1 MAKQNEDSRYQV
13 GVEGKGGGYALADV
27 VTNDP
32 VLAVEEVAKRAG
44 IRPPYEGTATPMDSR
59 GACTTV
65 AVRNSSGSW
74 I

>member
-13 GVEGKGGGYALADV
+13 SAEGKGGRYALADV

-32 VLAVEEVAKRAG
+32 VLAVKEVAKRAG
-44 IRPPYEGTATPMDSR
+44 IRPPYEGTATPMDNR
-59 GACTTV
+59 GGCTTV
-65 AVRNSSGSW
+65 AVRDASGSW